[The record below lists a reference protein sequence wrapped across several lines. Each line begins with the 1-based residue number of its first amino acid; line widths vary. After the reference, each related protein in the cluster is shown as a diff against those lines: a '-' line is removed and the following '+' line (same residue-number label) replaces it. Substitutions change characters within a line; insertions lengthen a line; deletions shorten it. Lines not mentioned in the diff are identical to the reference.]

1 MKSNINPFSHLNGQQ
16 PFQIQEKAA
25 DKQSVEFITAHDTDR
40 SGDLNIEELSAA
52 GGFLGQ
58 QAMTPEETERLKL
71 LFASVAGSNGLSAME
86 LTQARLVMD
95 NTIKGGDGKITTEE
109 QQAFEQNLLQ
119 NIQGRPQMG
128 QAINYNNLFQFGE
141 GAGVHAK
148 LAPSAIEKQD
158 AVQYNVVAGED
169 QKSTAQLMIE
179 HDEILSGLMAII
191 EKMNANG
198 AGLSNFNPGSGA
210 AMGLDPGGQ
219 VNLLYG
225 KLKKGLEQTADIQAR
240 KPGTLNDILPI
251 SPSEGF

>member
-1 MKSNINPFSHLNGQQ
+1 
-16 PFQIQEKAA
+16 
-25 DKQSVEFITAHDTDR
+25 
-40 SGDLNIEELSAA
+40 
-52 GGFLGQ
+52 
-58 QAMTPEETERLKL
+58 
-71 LFASVAGSNGLSAME
+71 
-86 LTQARLVMD
+86 
-95 NTIKGGDGKITTEE
+95 
-109 QQAFEQNLLQ
+109 
-119 NIQGRPQMG
+119 
-128 QAINYNNLFQFGE
+128 
-141 GAGVHAK
+141 
-148 LAPSAIEKQD
+148 
-158 AVQYNVVAGED
+158 
-169 QKSTAQLMIE
+169 MIE